1 MNFNN
6 YKMWLLELS
15 KTFQA
20 KMTAIVH
27 TDADIAKP
35 IMDAIVRLI
44 EKWLQTHQVS
54 KQDYKKV
61 DEMMEEYY
69 RDFNKK
75 NPYARQ
81 FDSQLS
87 MWMIHEREY
96 LAGTPHS
103 NGGPPYYFWE
113 QIEDAAAQGV

>member
-1 MNFNN
+1 
-6 YKMWLLELS
+6 
-15 KTFQA
+15 
-20 KMTAIVH
+20 MTATIR
-27 TDADIAKP
+27 TDANTAKP
-35 IMDAIVRLI
+35 IMDAVLRLI
-44 EKWLQTHQVS
+44 ETWLQTHQVS

-75 NPYARQ
+75 HPHARQ

-96 LAGTPHS
+96 LPGTPHN

-113 QIEDAAAQGV
+113 QIEGAVAAQGA